1 MGLLELARAKGLF
14 RACPLVKQEYIV
26 QKSILWAAAAGLSL
40 SPAVAEPFSFSVGGY
55 FNSVLYSVDADTGYD
70 DGSKAS
76 AAKAFKDISF
86 QEDAEIIFKA
96 KGKTNNGLT
105 VGMQIQLEGATES
118 DQIDE
123 HYIYVSGDFGK
134 LEVGAE
140 NSGADKL
147 QIQAPR
153 FAGWKTYDNNFG
165 TWSSVAKYEKPKHDN
180 YSADANKL
188 TYYSPNISGLQA
200 AVSITPSSENKN
212 GAGTDALLAELEG
225 AKTHEDITSLGVRY
239 TGKFG
244 GVRVKASVTT
254 EQGDYIKDGENKG
267 EMEETAYGVSL
278 SSGRFT
284 LGGTH
289 FISDEASAGGNDWE
303 ITHLGL
309 AYKWSKATTLGFAVH
324 TQKDTQT
331 NSDADMDTDVT
342 IIGGSTKLGSGVKL
356 TYTHESVES
365 SGALAK
371 DASFTGVGLL
381 LKF

>member
-1 MGLLELARAKGLF
+1 M
-14 RACPLVKQEYIV
+14 
-26 QKSILWAAAAGLSL
+26 QKSLIWAAAVGLSL
-40 SPAVAEPFSFSVGGY
+40 SPAVAEPFAFSVGGY
-55 FNSVLYSVDADTGYD
+55 FNSVIYSVDADSRYYD
-70 DGSKAS
+70 NEKAS
-76 AAKAFKDISF
+76 RTERFKDISF

-147 QIQAPR
+147 QIFAPR

-188 TYYSPNISGLQA
+188 TYYSPKFSGLQVA
-200 AVSITPSSENKN
+200 YSITPSSENDN
-212 GAGTDALLAELEG
+212 GAGTEALLAELDG
-225 AKTHEDITSLGVRY
+225 IKTHEDIKSFGLRY
-239 TGKFG
+239 TGSFG
-244 GVRVKASVTT
+244 GIKIKTSFTT
-254 EQGDYIKDGENKG
+254 ETGDYINVENKG
-267 EMEETAYGVSL
+267 EMKETAYGLSL
-278 SSGRFT
+278 SSGRVT
-284 LGGTH
+284 LGGNH
-289 FISDEASAGGNDWE
+289 FVSDEASAGGNDWE
-303 ITHLGL
+303 ITHVGL
-309 AYKWSKATTLGFAVH
+309 AYKWSKETVLGVAFH
-324 TQKDTQT
+324 TQKDTQA
-331 NSDADMDTDVT
+331 NSDPDMDTDVT

-356 TYTHESVES
+356 TYTHERVES
-365 SGALAK
+365 GGALAQ
-371 DASFTGVGLL
+371 DANFTGVGLL